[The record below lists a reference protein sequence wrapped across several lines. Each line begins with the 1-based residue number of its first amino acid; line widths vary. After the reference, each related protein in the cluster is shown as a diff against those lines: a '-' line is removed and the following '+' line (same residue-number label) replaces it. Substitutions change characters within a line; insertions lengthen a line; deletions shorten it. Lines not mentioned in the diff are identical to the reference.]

1 MKELIKSIL
10 ILAKA
15 IFSDEKEKNGNQKM
29 GSANLFTHEFSI
41 KQEDLFLRIGFDWS
55 GRPYDDD
62 RDLYRYRLIVDPE
75 DWDSNKCIH
84 LMYDI
89 KKDLFRYQRMY
100 KDSGVYRKYDNE
112 AMLKHIHDV
121 LESIAK
127 ERGI

>member
-15 IFSDEKEKNGNQKM
+15 IFSDEKQKNGNQKI
-29 GSANLFTHEFSI
+29 GAGNFFTQVFSI
-41 KQEDLFLRIGFDWS
+41 KKEDLFLRIGFDWS
-55 GRPYDDD
+55 GRSYDDD
-62 RDLYRYRLIVDPE
+62 RGLYLYKLIVNPD
-75 DWDSNKCIH
+75 DWDSNQCIR

-89 KKDLFRYQRMY
+89 EKDRFRCQSIYIN
-100 KDSGVYRKYDNE
+100 SGATRYYDDGT
-112 AMLKHIHDV
+112 MLKHIHDV

>member
-1 MKELIKSIL
+1 MTELIMRIL

-15 IFSDEKEKNGNQKM
+15 IFSDEKEKNGNQKI
-29 GSANLFTHEFSI
+29 GRANLFTYEFSI
-41 KQEDLFLRIGFDWS
+41 KEEDLFLRIGFNWS
-55 GRPYDDD
+55 GRPYDDE
-62 RDLYRYRLIVDPE
+62 RDLYRYKLVVNPE
-75 DWDSNKCIH
+75 DWDSDKCIR

-89 KKDLFRYQRMY
+89 EKNLFRYQLVY
-100 KDSGVYRKYDNE
+100 KDSGATRKYNNE